1 MPLSLQLVMEQITI
15 IEFLL
20 PVSLFSSSS
29 PLFFLS
35 VSSSIHVSLSVLTTL
50 SIGEKLEENLAIDN
64 DRKKM
69 KKTKKIGPL

>member
-20 PVSLFSSSS
+20 PVSLFSSSP

-64 DRKKM
+64 DGKKM
-69 KKTKKIGPL
+69 KQTKKIGPL